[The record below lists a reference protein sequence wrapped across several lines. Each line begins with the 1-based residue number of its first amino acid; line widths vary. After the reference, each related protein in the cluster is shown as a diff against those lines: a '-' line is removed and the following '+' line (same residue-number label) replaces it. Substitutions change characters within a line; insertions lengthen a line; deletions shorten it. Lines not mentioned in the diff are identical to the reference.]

1 MAPPKKTASEN
12 FHDLVNPKPVSI
24 DPEDDLDPDTAAK
37 LVDNDYDSFDDA
49 ETVLNK
55 SKARNIDLIEEGDE
69 RYIGEKVSRKSLKNK
84 SRIESDSEIGSDDE
98 VSLSGESPASDSSD
112 GEESLQE
119 DSSGDID
126 DADTDAN
133 DNALNT
139 DDENSTQGNS
149 FQHISNINA
158 ESEVEKG
165 NAVRNQLKLWDNL
178 LEGRIK
184 LQKVLMPA
192 NKFPQHT
199 VYESFLSEGGAELQS
214 ALEHSKHLVASLLD
228 KLLSLQTEMLDSY
241 TETKNLHQRNGE
253 TKRARDS
260 DEEIPSDSEEQQ
272 EHDTGNTR
280 EKSEDKPEKPAKRR
294 KLADY
299 SYLINKQHEDFM
311 SYRNSTIQKWNDK
324 TRVAVGNLSNRNFSA
339 FEQSTIKQIEQI
351 LSNKPRLIRRS
362 QMKRSAYDVLCQE
375 PASAEKPEPDASP
388 DGRTTNAEEREK
400 EYDVEIFDDTDFYH
414 QLLRE
419 LIERKSTDITDP
431 ILLGKQWVELQKL
444 RSKMKRK
451 VDTRATKGRKIRYV
465 VHPKLVN
472 FMAPI
477 PQNVYTE
484 ESKNELFSSL
494 FGKRGC

>member
-1 MAPPKKTASEN
+1 MGPPKKTASEN

-37 LVDNDYDSFDDA
+37 LVDNDYDSFDEG

-69 RYIGEKVSRKSLKNK
+69 RYIGEKVSRKYLKIK

-98 VSLSGESPASDSSD
+98 VSLSRESPVSDGSD

-119 DSSGDID
+119 DSSGDTD

-133 DNALNT
+133 DKALNT
-139 DDENSTQGNS
+139 DDENGTEGNT

-199 VYESFLSEGGAELQS
+199 IYESFLSEGGAELQS

-228 KLLSLQTEMLDSY
+228 KLLLLQTEMLDSY

-253 TKRARDS
+253 TKRAHDS
-260 DEEIPSDSEEQQ
+260 DEEIPSDSEE
-272 EHDTGNTR
+272 EHDIGNTP
-280 EKSEDKPEKPAKRR
+280 EKSEDKTEKPAKRR

-299 SYLINKQHEDFM
+299 SDLINKQHEDFL

-339 FEQSTIKQIEQI
+339 FEQSTIKQIVATGTRPFRSGMTRRGSRSVTSATGTSRR
-351 LSNKPRLIRRS
+351 LS
-362 QMKRSAYDVLCQE
+362 
-375 PASAEKPEPDASP
+375 SP
-388 DGRTTNAEEREK
+388 
-400 EYDVEIFDDTDFYH
+400 
-414 QLLRE
+414 
-419 LIERKSTDITDP
+419 P
-431 ILLGKQWVELQKL
+431 
-444 RSKMKRK
+444 
-451 VDTRATKGRKIRYV
+451 
-465 VHPKLVN
+465 
-472 FMAPI
+472 
-477 PQNVYTE
+477 
-484 ESKNELFSSL
+484 
-494 FGKRGC
+494 

>member
-1 MAPPKKTASEN
+1 MGPPKKTASEN
-12 FHDLVNPKPVSI
+12 FHDLVNPKPLSN

-37 LVDNDYDSFDDA
+37 LVDNDYDSFDEGD
-49 ETVLNK
+49 TVLNK

-69 RYIGEKVSRKSLKNK
+69 RYIGEKVSRKSLKIK

-98 VSLSGESPASDSSD
+98 V
-112 GEESLQE
+112 
-119 DSSGDID
+119 
-126 DADTDAN
+126 
-133 DNALNT
+133 
-139 DDENSTQGNS
+139 
-149 FQHISNINA
+149 
-158 ESEVEKG
+158 
-165 NAVRNQLKLWDNL
+165 
-178 LEGRIK
+178 IK

-214 ALEHSKHLVASLLD
+214 AVEHSKHLVASLLD
-228 KLLSLQTEMLDSY
+228 KLLLLQTEMLDSY
-241 TETKNLHQRNGE
+241 TETKNLGSHQRNGE
-253 TKRARDS
+253 TKRSHDS
-260 DEEIPSDSEEQQ
+260 DEEIPSDSEEEQ
-272 EHDTGNTR
+272 DTRNTR
-280 EKSEDKPEKPAKRR
+280 EKSEDKTEKPAKRR

-299 SYLINKQHEDFM
+299 SELINKQHEDFL
-311 SYRNSTIQKWNDK
+311 SYRNLTIQKWNDK
-324 TRVAVGNLSNRNFSA
+324 TRVAVGNLGNRNFSA
-339 FEQSTIKQIEQI
+339 FEQSTVKQIEQI

-362 QMKRSAYDVLCQE
+362 QMKRSVYDVLCQE
-375 PASAEKPEPDASP
+375 PASAEKLELDASP
-388 DGRTTNAEEREK
+388 DGRTAKVEEREK

-494 FGKRGC
+494 FGKRGS

>member
-1 MAPPKKTASEN
+1 MGPPKKTASEN
-12 FHDLVNPKPVSI
+12 FHDLVNPKPLSN

-37 LVDNDYDSFDDA
+37 LVDNDYDSFDEG

-69 RYIGEKVSRKSLKNK
+69 RYIGEKVSRKSLKIK

-98 VSLSGESPASDSSD
+98 VSLSGESPVSDGSD
-112 GEESLQE
+112 GEENLQE
-119 DSSGDID
+119 DSSGDDDDDD
-126 DADTDAN
+126 DASDK
-133 DNALNT
+133 ALNT
-139 DDENSTQGNS
+139 DYENSTEGNN
-149 FQHISNINA
+149 FQHISNKNA

-214 ALEHSKHLVASLLD
+214 AVEHSKHLVASLLD
-228 KLLSLQTEMLDSY
+228 KLLLLQTEMLDSY
-241 TETKNLHQRNGE
+241 TETKNLGSHQRNGE
-253 TKRARDS
+253 TKRAHDS
-260 DEEIPSDSEEQQ
+260 DEEIPSDSEEEQ
-272 EHDTGNTR
+272 DTGNTR
-280 EKSEDKPEKPAKRR
+280 EKSEDKTEKPAKRR

-299 SYLINKQHEDFM
+299 SELINKQHEDFM
-311 SYRNSTIQKWNDK
+311 SYRNLTIQKWNDK

-339 FEQSTIKQIEQI
+339 FEQSTVKQIEQI

-362 QMKRSAYDVLCQE
+362 QMKRSVYDVLCQE
-375 PASAEKPEPDASP
+375 PASAEKLEPDTSP
-388 DGRTTNAEEREK
+388 DGRTAKVEEREK

-494 FGKRGC
+494 FGKRGS